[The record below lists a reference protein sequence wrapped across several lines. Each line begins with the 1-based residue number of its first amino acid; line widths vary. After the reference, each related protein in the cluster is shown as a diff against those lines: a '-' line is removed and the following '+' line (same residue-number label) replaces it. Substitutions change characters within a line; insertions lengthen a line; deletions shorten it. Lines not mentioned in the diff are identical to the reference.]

1 MDGLIIFGGILAAA
15 WMEKDGAR
23 EGAINRDAAVH
34 RAAAHVFFFFL
45 SAMRFVH
52 TFRMLEF
59 YYFKRY
65 TPLKNQYNIRCDISQ
80 S

>member
-34 RAAAHVFFFFL
+34 RAAAHVFFFF
-45 SAMRFVH
+45 SFCN
-52 TFRMLEF
+52 E
-59 YYFKRY
+59 
-65 TPLKNQYNIRCDISQ
+65 IRAHVSNA
-80 S
+80 